1 MARKDYPDT
10 DASAVAGYNPSSE
23 ETKCLKW
30 LQKKFESAKQSKKN
44 RTPRWRR
51 NEELYNG
58 QFLKPFNLPKYKSR
72 IEPNVIH
79 SVVETIYSI
88 LTDRN
93 PKVDIMPK
101 REDQIDSA
109 RKSQEL
115 VEAEMEKRKMHQA
128 VAGMKRDGLV
138 YGNGFVKPTI
148 VDGALEYVV
157 PDPYTVFFDPLAT
170 SIKNAKCVI
179 FATPTYIS
187 DIREDFENG
196 KYVTSEGKLN
206 EFRSFVK
213 FKDEYATDKTRNV
226 QLNVDEQSPA
236 YGEETGDQY
245 GLGQALLKE
254 AWYYENDQLYIATW
268 CGTVLLQ
275 KEVAPYD
282 FIPLVTFQ
290 NYKTAHSIWGK
301 GEPEV
306 VESLAV
312 GSSITLSQAMDNL
325 IYHGNPSVVMS
336 KSMMKTV
343 GNRPTDKPGQIYYT
357 NGPHENVT
365 RLPAGN
371 ISGSSLP
378 MAQSLMQLVDQVSG
392 VHDITQGRNPS
403 GVTSGTAISQLQE
416 ASQQVIR
423 TKEREVGQNA
433 VVDLYVFT
441 LKMLKEN
448 YEQPIEVRNFS
459 EQTGAYEFDK
469 VNPYEIDDD
478 LDFKYIPGSSLPEN
492 RASRFDQ
499 ALQLA
504 QLGLLTPEQFWRWT
518 QKDISKEILDEL
530 MEQKRMVQ
538 EDLEA
543 DQEILQGS
551 TDKEEIMNALLKQRA
566 RTGIMEEPEQ

>member
-1 MARKDYPDT
+1 MRKDYPDT
-10 DASAVAGYNPSSE
+10 DASAIAGYNPDSE

-30 LQKKFESAKQSKKN
+30 LQKKFESAKLSKKN
-44 RTPRWRR
+44 KTPRWRR

-79 SVVETIYSI
+79 SIVETIYSI

-109 RKSQEL
+109 RESQEL
-115 VEAEMEKRKMHQA
+115 VEAEMEKRKMHKA

-157 PDPYTVFFDPLAT
+157 PDPFTVFFDPLAT
-170 SIKNAKCVI
+170 SINNAKCVI

-196 KYVTSEGKLN
+196 KYVTAEGKLN

-213 FKDEYATDKTRNV
+213 FKEEYATDKTRGV

-236 YGEETGDQY
+236 YSEETGDQY

-254 AWYYENDQLYIATW
+254 AWYWDKGQLYVSTW
-268 CGTVLLQ
+268 CGNVLLQ
-275 KEVAPYD
+275 KEVAPYE
-282 FIPLVTFQ
+282 FVPLVTFQ

-301 GEPEV
+301 GEPEI

-312 GSSITLSQAMDNL
+312 GSSISLSQAMDNL

-343 GNRPTDKPGQIYYT
+343 GNRPTDKPGQIYFT

-378 MAQSLMQLVDQVSG
+378 MTQAMMQMIDQVSG
-392 VHDITQGRNPS
+392 VHDITQGRNPA
-403 GVTSGTAISQLQE
+403 GVTSGTAINQLQE

-423 TKEREVGQNA
+423 TKEREVGQDA
-433 VVDLYVFT
+433 VVDLYKFT
-441 LKMLKEN
+441 LSMLKNN

-459 EQTGAYEFDK
+459 DTNGAYEFRK
-469 VNPYEIDDD
+469 VNPYDIEDD

-504 QLGLLTPEQFWRWT
+504 QMGLLTPEQFWRWT

-530 MEQKRMVQ
+530 MEQKRMAQ

-543 DQEILQGS
+543 DQEILTES
-551 TDKEEIMNALLKQRA
+551 TDKEEIMNALLKQKARA
-566 RTGIMEEPEQ
+566 GALEEPQQQ